1 MKNLPIIEYTAKEEG
16 LTKIYEEYKDCQKC
30 TNLCAS
36 RTNVVFGVVVSIVEV
51 GVIVIVAFGDDV
63 IVVINV
69 VVFTVK
75 VDGWVDLAQETKTI
89 DITMRQVSAIKIALL
104 FISSSYFTKAKS
116 WKLTQTI
123 FSL

>member
-1 MKNLPIIEYTAKEEG
+1 
-16 LTKIYEEYKDCQKC
+16 
-30 TNLCAS
+30 
-36 RTNVVFGVVVSIVEV
+36 VEV